1 MHGLCVF
8 DNQISTMFV
17 VYRFSKARLELLG
30 YIEIVENGYR
40 AVIELNDI
48 LLSDRAGRLM
58 DIDDI
63 DTLVGNVAKKAMVK
77 FTLYMLRH
85 QFSTDLHNAGTNPAV
100 IRDLMGHESAT
111 MSLDY
116 AVSDEKDRIKAINQR
131 SAEKH
136 E

>member
-1 MHGLCVF
+1 MAW
-8 DNQISTMFV
+8 S
-17 VYRFSKARLELLG
+17 
-30 YIEIVENGYR
+30 
-40 AVIELNDI
+40 LNDI